1 MGFFEAWAIYRDD
14 PKRRIRAGNER
25 ADMRT
30 RTPAHSHHSELHR
43 LFLGGL
49 LPSRAR
55 VRFAGSLTVRH
66 HMTLMQPHLI
76 QLSPFPAPGKN
87 RSCEQNAIGEDGV
100 SRFRFRSG
108 L

>member
-1 MGFFEAWAIYRDD
+1 MLLALK
-14 PKRRIRAGNER
+14 KRVKLAAAALGAGSRAGADTDEFAARWGFSRHGQSTVMTPREDYSAGKER

-66 HMTLMQPHLI
+66 HMTLMQLH
-76 QLSPFPAPGKN
+76 
-87 RSCEQNAIGEDGV
+87 
-100 SRFRFRSG
+100 
-108 L
+108 